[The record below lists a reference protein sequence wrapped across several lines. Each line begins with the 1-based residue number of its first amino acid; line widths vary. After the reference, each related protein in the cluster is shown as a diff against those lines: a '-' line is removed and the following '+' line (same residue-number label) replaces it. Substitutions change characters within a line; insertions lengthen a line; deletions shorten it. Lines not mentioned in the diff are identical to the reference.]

1 MVKYGDELLNRK
13 VLRWFS
19 RPNLTLSSKE
29 IKEILKH
36 KRDGTDLHIFVKRDN
51 DEGRDFYYLGQ
62 ADLILGTE
70 KEEVTKDKNQK
81 DTNVVTMN
89 LEFRNEIPK
98 DVFDYFMQSI

>member
-1 MVKYGDELLNRK
+1 M
-13 VLRWFS
+13 
-19 RPNLTLSSKE
+19 SSKE

-36 KRDGTDLHIFVKRDN
+36 RRDGTDLHIFVKRDN

-62 ADLILGTE
+62 ADLIPGTE